1 MSGESGRGF
10 GGAARGGR
18 RAAGGGCGAFCDW
31 DGSLERAGLP
41 ALLAPVMAG
50 TADLVLG
57 SRQPQWGS
65 WPLHARSANYVL
77 AWLLRRRTGEAVT
90 DLGPMRAARR
100 ADLLSLQLEDRRSGY
115 PLEMFLKASL
125 RGWRITELPVVY
137 AQRTGKSKVTG
148 TVLGTVRAVRDMSAQ
163 LRAAAAA
170 AAAGPGR
177 TLPGGDEQAC
187 GKRARGRG
195 SGRQEVGAGGSRQ
208 QAQTS
213 PDSRRAAHGR
223 GARVHRCRRRGGST
237 DRAGRPCT
245 SCRRGSRGD

>member
-1 MSGESGRGF
+1 M
-10 GGAARGGR
+10 
-18 RAAGGGCGAFCDW
+18 
-31 DGSLERAGLP
+31 P
-41 ALLAPVMAG
+41 ACSPLRLAPVMAG

-65 WPLHARSANYVL
+65 WPFHARSANHAL

-170 AAAGPGR
+170 AAAGPVR
-177 TLPGGDEQAC
+177 TLPGSEEQ
-187 GKRARGRG
+187 
-195 SGRQEVGAGGSRQ
+195 
-208 QAQTS
+208 
-213 PDSRRAAHGR
+213 P
-223 GARVHRCRRRGGST
+223 
-237 DRAGRPCT
+237 
-245 SCRRGSRGD
+245 